1 MKLINIQIYLL
12 IIITLIFSNCR
23 EKTDIVDIPIL
34 EDKIIINAI
43 ISPNDTAL
51 DVLISKSR
59 PAFGEWSYDTLTLLY
74 LSQQI
79 DSVIIK
85 NTENNQKTTL
95 SLIKETAE
103 RPDDYESPLH
113 PSSALSYIG
122 STSNFPIQEGKTYQL
137 LVLMKNNIKITAQTT
152 IPSIVDTTK
161 INAMDNSIQWT
172 GIKNEPN
179 FYSVEARV
187 IIVFTEVFYD
197 GGEFQRRKYDCHL
210 PLSDELFT
218 DENKDEKIISARLNI
233 EENLETFISN
243 CKADIISNF
252 SHGDKVSATTLEINI
267 SSIPKIFYDYLKAI
281 DDYEVYNDGYGS
293 HNNPINIPTNVEGDA
308 LGIFSSYNAIKF
320 NISY

>member
-34 EDKIIINAI
+34 EDKIIVNAI

-95 SLIKETAE
+95 SLIKESAE
-103 RPDDYESPLH
+103 RPDDYASPLH

-122 STSNFPIQEGKTYQL
+122 STSNFPVQEGKTYQL

-152 IPSIVDTTK
+152 VPSIVDTTK

-172 GIKNEPN
+172 GIKNKTN

-187 IIVFTEVFYD
+187 KILFLSFPYD
-197 GGEFQRRKYDCHL
+197 RGYACTL

-233 EENLETFISN
+233 EEDLETFISN
-243 CKADIISNF
+243 CKSNIISNF
-252 SHGDKVSATTLEINI
+252 SYGDKVSATTLEINI
-267 SSIPKIFYDYLKAI
+267 SSIPKIFYDYSKAI

-293 HNNPINIPTNVEGDA
+293 HNNPINIPTNMEGDA
-308 LGIFSSYNAIKF
+308 LGMFSSYNAIKF